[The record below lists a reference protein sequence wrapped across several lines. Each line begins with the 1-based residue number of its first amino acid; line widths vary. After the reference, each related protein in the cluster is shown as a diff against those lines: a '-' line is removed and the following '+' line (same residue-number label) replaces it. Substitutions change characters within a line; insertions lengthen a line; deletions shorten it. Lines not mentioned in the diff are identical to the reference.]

1 MIVFRIILIVAVSLF
16 SPFAMAQFEGI
27 KICLDPGHGGHD
39 SDDRPTDLG
48 IGTIYYE
55 SDANWEAIGYLD
67 TLLQNLGAEV
77 KITKTTNDPD
87 APDRQ
92 PSLADRVQVANA
104 FGADYFHS
112 FHTNGS
118 SNKSVNYTV
127 VLYAGPSDGVAD
139 YPDALRMADIMDDEL
154 YKYMKTTSTSARA
167 DIPFTGFTNGLGVL
181 NNLNMPGTLSEA
193 SFHSNI
199 NEGRRLMNSSYR
211 KAAAW
216 SIVKSFLKYYDKPL
230 LPVGEMGGVITD
242 SQGNALNEITVTINP
257 NAADE
262 KIYTGDSFLNGFYF
276 FDRLAPG
283 DYEVKFEKP
292 EYDTHV
298 QTINV
303 QASQY
308 TEVDISLTGGPA
320 VAPATPLLEYM
331 LASDGGTGINA
342 GWQANTE
349 ATLLGYRLYYA
360 TNDAQ
365 TTWRLAAD
373 ETSMDAQSTSIII
386 ASSNDFIDVPDGDV
400 YHFKLTAVEQS
411 GLESDAGDIYSR
423 SSGMEGEK
431 ILIVDG
437 FDRVSG
443 SYANNYHNFA
453 TNYFTSIR
461 DSKEAEISTAT
472 NEAVASGIINLVDYE
487 VVVWFVGDESTADES
502 ISSTEQAKLALYLD
516 GGGKLIITGSEIGWD
531 LDNKGTPG
539 DKTFYTNYLK
549 AQYVSDGASDYSPA
563 TGITGTDFEH
573 LSINFGLTYPED
585 FPDDITPLNG
595 SHKILKYAVAGK
607 NSAVAYKGIFG
618 AGTIDGA
625 LVYLAFALET
635 ANQADQTELIGAA
648 LAYFDKTITGFE
660 NELTVVKEVEL
671 KLYPNPS
678 AGNAY
683 LEITLNSNLDK
694 NWLLTIYN
702 LEGKI
707 MRQSEHNFDIGT
719 QILDLNTSALEPGL
733 YAVVLSS
740 HQLVKTLKLVK
751 K

>member
-1 MIVFRIILIVAVSLF
+1 MIVFRIILIIVISLF
-16 SPFAMAQFEGI
+16 SPFAMAQLEGI
-27 KICLDPGHGGHD
+27 KICLDPGHGGQD

-48 IGTIYYE
+48 IGTTYYE
-55 SDANWEAIGYLD
+55 SNANWEAIGYLD

-87 APDRQ
+87 SPDRH
-92 PSLADRVQVANA
+92 PSLSDRVQVANA

-118 SNKSVNYTV
+118 SNKSVNYSL

-139 YPDALRMADIMDDEL
+139 YPDALIMAEIMDDEL
-154 YKYMKTTSTSARA
+154 YIYMKTTSTSARA

-199 NEGRRLMNSSYR
+199 NEGRRLMNSSYL

-230 LPVGEMGGVITD
+230 LPVGELGGVVTD
-242 SQGNALNEITVTINP
+242 SQGNALNEIIVTINP
-257 NAADE
+257 NTADE

-276 FDRLAPG
+276 FDWLAPG

-292 EYDTHV
+292 DYDTYM

-303 QASQY
+303 QANQY
-308 TEVDISLTGGPA
+308 TEIDISLTGGPA
-320 VAPATPLLEYM
+320 VAPATPLLEYV
-331 LASDGGTGINA
+331 LNSGSSTGVSA

-360 TNDAQ
+360 TNDAK
-365 TTWRLAAD
+365 TTWALAAD
-373 ETSMDAQSTSIII
+373 ETTLDAQSTSITVE
-386 ASSNDFIDVPDGDV
+386 SSDDFIVVPSNDV

-411 GLESDAGDIYSR
+411 GLESGAGDIYSR
-423 SSGMEGEK
+423 SSNTEGAK

-443 SYANNYHNFA
+443 SYINNYHDFA
-453 TNYFTSIR
+453 TTYFIAIR
-461 DSKEAEISTAT
+461 DSKEAEVATAT
-472 NEAVASGIINLVDYE
+472 NEAIASDTINLLDYE

-502 ISSTEQAKLALYLD
+502 ISNVEQAKLASYLD
-516 GGGKLIITGSEIGWD
+516 AGGKLIISGSEIGWD

-539 DKTFYTNYLK
+539 DKTFYNNYLK
-549 AQYVSDGASDYSPA
+549 AQYVTDGASDYSPA
-563 TGITGTDFEH
+563 TGIAGTDFEN
-573 LSINFGLTYPED
+573 LSIDFGIAYPED

-595 SHKILKYAVAGK
+595 AHKILKYAVAGK
-607 NSAVAYKGIFG
+607 NSAVAYKGTFG
-618 AGTIDGA
+618 TGIIDGG

-635 ANQADQTELIGAA
+635 ANQEDQTQLLGAALDYLEETITGIETELIE
-648 LAYFDKTITGFE
+648 KR
-660 NELTVVKEVEL
+660 ELDFS
-671 KLYPNPS
+671 LYPNPFLDNIYMEVVFEGS
-678 AGNAY
+678 
-683 LEITLNSNLDK
+683 LEKQWT
-694 NWLLTIYN
+694 LTIYN
-702 LEGKI
+702 IEGKI
-707 MRQSEHNFDIGT
+707 MRQSVHNFSLGT
-719 QILDLNTSALEPGL
+719 QTLDLKMSEFNSGI
-733 YAVVLSS
+733 YQVVLSS
-740 HQLVKTLKLVK
+740 GKIVKSKKLVK